1 MGFGLADEGYLWY
14 GAQRVL
20 LGEIPLRDFMSY
32 DPGRYYWSAAL
43 VSLNGQDSIMALRVS
58 VAVFQIFGLGVGL
71 WLIARSQK
79 KQNFIYVLLS
89 AVILA
94 AWMFPRHKLFD
105 IAISLFLMGVLTLLI
120 ESPQKKSFFITGFFV
135 GLFAVFGRN
144 HGVYALASSL
154 GLLIWLSIKKSTM
167 DIPFNW
173 PYMTDKELYYTTE
186 SHFYGRLAGNGPF
199 TG

>member
-20 LGEIPLRDFMSY
+20 LGEVPLRDFMSY

-43 VSLNGQDSIMALRVS
+43 VSLNGQDSITALRVS
-58 VAVFQIFGLGVGL
+58 VAVFQIFGLDVGL

-94 AWMFPRHKLFD
+94 AWMFPRHKLLD

-120 ESPQKKSFFITGFFV
+120 ENPQKKYF
-135 GLFAVFGRN
+135 L
-144 HGVYALASSL
+144 
-154 GLLIWLSIKKSTM
+154 
-167 DIPFNW
+167 
-173 PYMTDKELYYTTE
+173 
-186 SHFYGRLAGNGPF
+186 
-199 TG
+199 